1 MSRRI
6 IRSLLFAGIVAL
18 VLLSFTSG
26 ARAECNADVCV
37 GKITRLYPQS
47 IGAAVNPERGAVY
60 IGTDG
65 TETNLSC
72 EPVSDAYIALLPNQ
86 KLFKEIYAALLNGI
100 THDLTMRVRI
110 DPNTRF
116 CKVAYVTIDREP

>member
-1 MSRRI
+1 MSRQI

-18 VLLSFTSG
+18 VLLSFTPG
-26 ARAECNADVCV
+26 ARAECNADVCI

-47 IGAAVNPERGAVY
+47 IAPDPAGVVY

-72 EPVSDAYIALLPNQ
+72 APVSDDISALLPNQ

-100 THDLTMRVRI
+100 TYDLTMQVRI
-110 DPNTRF
+110 DPNSRF
-116 CKVAYVTIDREP
+116 CKVAYVTVEREP

>member
-18 VLLSFTSG
+18 VLLSFTPG
-26 ARAECNADVCV
+26 ARAECNADVCI

-47 IGAAVNPERGAVY
+47 IPQPGVVY

-72 EPVSDAYIALLPNQ
+72 APVSDEYIRLLPNQ

-100 THDLTMRVRI
+100 TYDLTMRVRI
-110 DPNTRF
+110 DPDSAV
-116 CKVAYVTIDREP
+116 CKVAYVTVEREP